1 MTNTCITLPM
11 QAYFFT
17 TGCSNSEC
25 KHMCV
30 SSKVSAHFYVCV
42 RARKQ
47 EGRVGRFI
55 TLRKAI
61 SLELMSDVMTAAK
74 PH

>member
-1 MTNTCITLPM
+1 
-11 QAYFFT
+11 
-17 TGCSNSEC
+17 
-25 KHMCV
+25 MCV

-61 SLELMSDVMTAAK
+61 SLELMSDLMTAAK